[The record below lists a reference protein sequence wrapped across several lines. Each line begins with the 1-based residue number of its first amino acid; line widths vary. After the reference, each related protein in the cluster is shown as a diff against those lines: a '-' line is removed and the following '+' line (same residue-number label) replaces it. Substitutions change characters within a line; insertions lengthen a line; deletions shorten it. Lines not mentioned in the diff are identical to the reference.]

1 MSDVGCRSSDVERD
15 VAKVSLRSNES
26 AGSAAPDARRPPAC
40 PIGGRRAATRR
51 RRVLAPAVRRID
63 GIRRP
68 GHSTPAREL
77 HPQPSGVDSSS
88 PRACP
93 LPFDESTASAG
104 PDTPRLPAN
113 STRNRRA
120 STRRRR
126 VLAPCRSTNRRHPP
140 ARTLHACPRTPP
152 ATVGC
157 QLVVAACLPPAAQRI
172 DSIRRPGRSTP
183 ARELRPQPS
192 DVDSTSRRASPCHS
206 MHRIRRPEPYT
217 PGRLPVR
224 SDPQNRSPPRR
235 HGGERRPPASRVPP
249 TAPLARRA
257 SRAARAPARR
267 ARSGKPP
274 PRNRAHRV
282 DQRARDG

>member
-1 MSDVGCRSSDVERD
+1 MSDAGCRMSDVRCRMPDAGCRMPDAVRPMSNATSRRFPCDQTNRPDPPPRTRAARQRAQSAGVGRRLD
-15 VAKVSLRSNES
+15 VAACL
-26 AGSAAPDARRPPAC
+26 PPA
-40 PIGGRRAATRR
+40 
-51 RRVLAPAVRRID
+51 VQRID

-77 HPQPSGVDSSS
+77 RPQPSDANSSS

-93 LPFDESTASAG
+93 LPFNESTASAG
-104 PDTPRLPAN
+104 PDAPRLPAN
-113 STRNRRA
+113 STRNRRT
-120 STRRRR
+120 STRHR
-126 VLAPCRSTNRRHPP
+126 
-140 ARTLHACPRTPP
+140 
-152 ATVGC
+152 GE
-157 QLVVAACLPPAAQRI
+157 LPPA
-172 DSIRRPGRSTP
+172 IRCIESAARSPTRPV
-183 ARELRPQPS
+183 ACQ
-192 DVDSTSRRASPCHS
+192 
-206 MHRIRRPEPYT
+206 
-217 PGRLPVR
+217 

-235 HGGERRPPASRVPP
+235 HGVERRPPASRVPP

>member
-1 MSDVGCRSSDVERD
+1 MSDAVRPMSNATSRRFPCDQTNRPDPPPRTRAARQRAQSAGVGRRLD
-15 VAKVSLRSNES
+15 VA
-26 AGSAAPDARRPPAC
+26 AC
-40 PIGGRRAATRR
+40 
-51 RRVLAPAVRRID
+51 V
-63 GIRRP
+63 
-68 GHSTPAREL
+68 
-77 HPQPSGVDSSS
+77 
-88 PRACP
+88 P

-113 STRNRRA
+113 SARNRRA

-152 ATVGC
+152 ATVGR
-157 QLVVAACLPPAAQRI
+157 QRVVAACLPPAAQRI

-183 ARELRPQPS
+183 ARELHPQPS
-192 DVDSTSRRASPCHS
+192 GVDSTSRRASPCHS

-224 SDPQNRSPPRR
+224 SNPQNRSPPRR

>member
-1 MSDVGCRSSDVERD
+1 MSDAGCCSSDVERD

-40 PIGGRRAATRR
+40 PIGGRRAA
-51 RRVLAPAVRRID
+51 A
-63 GIRRP
+63 
-68 GHSTPAREL
+68 
-77 HPQPSGVDSSS
+77 
-88 PRACP
+88 
-93 LPFDESTASAG
+93 
-104 PDTPRLPAN
+104 
-113 STRNRRA
+113 
-120 STRRRR
+120 TRRRR

-152 ATVGC
+152 ATVGRR
-157 QLVVAACLPPAAQRI
+157 LVVAACLPPAAQRI
-172 DSIRRPGRSTP
+172 DGIRRPGRSTP
-183 ARELRPQPS
+183 ARELHPQPS
-192 DVDSTSRRASPCHS
+192 DANASSPRACPLPLNESTVSAGPDA
-206 MHRIRRPEPYT
+206 P
-217 PGRLPVR
+217 RLPANSTRNRRTSTRHRGELPPAIRCIESAARSPTRPVACQ

-235 HGGERRPPASRVPP
+235 HGVERRPPASRVPP

>member
-1 MSDVGCRSSDVERD
+1 MPDAVRPMSNATSRRFPCDQTNRPDPPPRTRAARQRAQSAGVGRRLD
-15 VAKVSLRSNES
+15 VA
-26 AGSAAPDARRPPAC
+26 AC
-40 PIGGRRAATRR
+40 
-51 RRVLAPAVRRID
+51 
-63 GIRRP
+63 
-68 GHSTPAREL
+68 S
-77 HPQPSGVDSSS
+77 
-88 PRACP
+88 P
-93 LPFDESTASAG
+93 LPFNESTASAG

-140 ARTLHACPRTPP
+140 ARTLHACPRAPP
-152 ATVGC
+152 ATVGR
-157 QLVVAACLPPAAQRI
+157 QLVVAACLPPAVQRI
-172 DSIRRPGRSTP
+172 DGIRRPGHSTP
-183 ARELRPQPS
+183 AREL
-192 DVDSTSRRASPCHS
+192 
-206 MHRIRRPEPYT
+206 RPEPYT

-282 DQRARDG
+282 DQRTRDG

>member
-1 MSDVGCRSSDVERD
+1 MPDAVRPMSNATSRRFPCDQTNRPDPPPRTRAARQRAQSAGVGRRLD
-15 VAKVSLRSNES
+15 VA
-26 AGSAAPDARRPPAC
+26 AC
-40 PIGGRRAATRR
+40 
-51 RRVLAPAVRRID
+51 
-63 GIRRP
+63 
-68 GHSTPAREL
+68 S
-77 HPQPSGVDSSS
+77 
-88 PRACP
+88 P
-93 LPFDESTASAG
+93 LPFNESTASAG

-152 ATVGC
+152 ATVGRR
-157 QLVVAACLPPAAQRI
+157 LDVAACLPPAVQRI
-172 DSIRRPGRSTP
+172 DGIRRPGRSTP

-192 DVDSTSRRASPCHS
+192 DANSSSPRACPLPFNESTASAGPD
-206 MHRIRRPEPYT
+206 T
-217 PGRLPVR
+217 PRLPASSARNPTRPVACR
-224 SDPQNRSPPRR
+224 SDPQNRSSPRR
-235 HGGERRPPASRVPP
+235 HGVERRPPASRVPP

>member
-1 MSDVGCRSSDVERD
+1 MPDAVRPMSNATSRRFPCDQTNRPDPPPRTR
-15 VAKVSLRSNES
+15 AARQRTQS
-26 AGSAAPDARRPPAC
+26 AGV
-40 PIGGRRAATRR
+40 GRRRLDVT
-51 RRVLAPAVRRID
+51 
-63 GIRRP
+63 
-68 GHSTPAREL
+68 
-77 HPQPSGVDSSS
+77 
-88 PRACP
+88 ACLP
-93 LPFDESTASAG
+93 LPFNESTASAG

-126 VLAPCRSTNRRHPP
+126 VLAPCRSTNGRHPP

-152 ATVGC
+152 ATVGR

-183 ARELRPQPS
+183 ARELHPQPS
-192 DVDSTSRRASPCHS
+192 GVDSTSRRASPCHS

-235 HGGERRPPASRVPP
+235 HGVERRPPASRVPP

>member
-1 MSDVGCRSSDVERD
+1 MSDAGCRSSDVERD

-51 RRVLAPAVRRID
+51 RRVLAPAVQRID

-77 HPQPSGVDSSS
+77 HPQPSDANSSS

-93 LPFDESTASAG
+93 LPLNESTASAG
-104 PDTPRLPAN
+104 PDAPRLPAN
-113 STRNRRA
+113 STRNRRTP
-120 STRRRR
+120 TRRRR
-126 VLAPCRSTNRRHPP
+126 VLA
-140 ARTLHACPRTPP
+140 
-152 ATVGC
+152 
-157 QLVVAACLPPAAQRI
+157 PAAQRI

-183 ARELRPQPS
+183 ARELHPQPS
-192 DVDSTSRRASPCHS
+192 GVDSTSRRASPCHS

-274 PRNRAHRV
+274 LRNRAHRV

>member
-1 MSDVGCRSSDVERD
+1 MSDAGCRSSDVERD

-40 PIGGRRAATRR
+40 PIGGRRAAATRR
-51 RRVLAPAVRRID
+51 RRVLAPAVQRID
-63 GIRRP
+63 YIRRP
-68 GHSTPAREL
+68 GHSTPARGL

-93 LPFDESTASAG
+93 LPLNEWTASAG
-104 PDTPRLPAN
+104 PDAPRLPAN
-113 STRNRRA
+113 STRNRRT
-120 STRRRR
+120 STRHR
-126 VLAPCRSTNRRHPP
+126 
-140 ARTLHACPRTPP
+140 
-152 ATVGC
+152 GE
-157 QLVVAACLPPAAQRI
+157 LPPA
-172 DSIRRPGRSTP
+172 IRCIESAARSPTRPV
-183 ARELRPQPS
+183 ACQ
-192 DVDSTSRRASPCHS
+192 
-206 MHRIRRPEPYT
+206 
-217 PGRLPVR
+217 

-235 HGGERRPPASRVPP
+235 HGVERRPPASRVPP

>member
-1 MSDVGCRSSDVERD
+1 MPFVRCR
-15 VAKVSLRSNES
+15 
-26 AGSAAPDARRPPAC
+26 
-40 PIGGRRAATRR
+40 TRR
-51 RRVLAPAVRRID
+51 REGFPCDQTNRPDPPPRTRAARQRAQSAGVGRRRLD
-63 GIRRP
+63 V
-68 GHSTPAREL
+68 A
-77 HPQPSGVDSSS
+77 
-88 PRACP
+88 ACLP
-93 LPFDESTASAG
+93 LPFNESTTSAG

-113 STRNRRA
+113 STRNRRTP
-120 STRRRR
+120 TRRRR
-126 VLAPCRSTNRRHPP
+126 VLAPCRSTNRQYPP

-152 ATVGC
+152 ATVGRR
-157 QLVVAACLPPAAQRI
+157 LDIAA
-172 DSIRRPGRSTP
+172 SF
-183 ARELRPQPS
+183 
-192 DVDSTSRRASPCHS
+192 PCHS

-224 SDPQNRSPPRR
+224 SNPQNRSPPRR

-282 DQRARDG
+282 DQRARRR

>member
-1 MSDVGCRSSDVERD
+1 MPDAVRPMSNATSRRFPCDQTNRPDPPPRTRAARQRAQSAGVGRRLD
-15 VAKVSLRSNES
+15 VA
-26 AGSAAPDARRPPAC
+26 AC
-40 PIGGRRAATRR
+40 
-51 RRVLAPAVRRID
+51 
-63 GIRRP
+63 
-68 GHSTPAREL
+68 S
-77 HPQPSGVDSSS
+77 
-88 PRACP
+88 P
-93 LPFDESTASAG
+93 LPFNESTASAG

-152 ATVGC
+152 ATVGRR
-157 QLVVAACLPPAAQRI
+157 LDVAACLPPAVQRI
-172 DSIRRPGRSTP
+172 DGIRRPGHSTP
-183 ARELRPQPS
+183 AREL
-192 DVDSTSRRASPCHS
+192 
-206 MHRIRRPEPYT
+206 RPEPYT

>member
-1 MSDVGCRSSDVERD
+1 MPDVGCRSSDVERD

-26 AGSAAPDARRPPAC
+26 AGSAAPDARRPPAG

-77 HPQPSGVDSSS
+77 HPQPSDANSSS

-93 LPFDESTASAG
+93 LPLNESTVSAG
-104 PDTPRLPAN
+104 PDAPRLPAN
-113 STRNRRA
+113 STRNRRT
-120 STRRRR
+120 STRHR
-126 VLAPCRSTNRRHPP
+126 
-140 ARTLHACPRTPP
+140 
-152 ATVGC
+152 GE
-157 QLVVAACLPPAAQRI
+157 LPPA
-172 DSIRRPGRSTP
+172 IRCIESAARNPTRPV
-183 ARELRPQPS
+183 A
-192 DVDSTSRRASPCHS
+192 C
-206 MHRIRRPEPYT
+206 
-217 PGRLPVR
+217 R
-224 SDPQNRSPPRR
+224 SDPQNRSSPRR
-235 HGGERRPPASRVPP
+235 HGVERRPPASHVPP

>member
-1 MSDVGCRSSDVERD
+1 MSDAGCRSSDVERD

-26 AGSAAPDARRPPAC
+26 AGSAAPDARRPPAG

-77 HPQPSGVDSSS
+77 HPQPSDANSSS

-93 LPFDESTASAG
+93 LPLNESTVSAG
-104 PDTPRLPAN
+104 PDAPRLPAN
-113 STRNRRA
+113 STRNRRT
-120 STRRRR
+120 STRHR
-126 VLAPCRSTNRRHPP
+126 
-140 ARTLHACPRTPP
+140 
-152 ATVGC
+152 GE
-157 QLVVAACLPPAAQRI
+157 LPPA
-172 DSIRRPGRSTP
+172 IRCIESAARNPTRPV
-183 ARELRPQPS
+183 A
-192 DVDSTSRRASPCHS
+192 C
-206 MHRIRRPEPYT
+206 
-217 PGRLPVR
+217 R
-224 SDPQNRSPPRR
+224 SDPQNRSSPRR
-235 HGGERRPPASRVPP
+235 HGVERRPPASRVPP

>member
-1 MSDVGCRSSDVERD
+1 MSDAGCRSSDVERD

-26 AGSAAPDARRPPAC
+26 AGSAAPDARRPPAG

-77 HPQPSGVDSSS
+77 HPQPSDANSSS

-93 LPFDESTASAG
+93 LPLNESTASAG
-104 PDTPRLPAN
+104 PDAPRLPAN
-113 STRNRRA
+113 STRNRRT
-120 STRRRR
+120 STRHR
-126 VLAPCRSTNRRHPP
+126 
-140 ARTLHACPRTPP
+140 
-152 ATVGC
+152 GE
-157 QLVVAACLPPAAQRI
+157 LPPA
-172 DSIRRPGRSTP
+172 IRCIESAARNPTRPV
-183 ARELRPQPS
+183 A
-192 DVDSTSRRASPCHS
+192 C
-206 MHRIRRPEPYT
+206 
-217 PGRLPVR
+217 R
-224 SDPQNRSPPRR
+224 SDPQNRSSPRR
-235 HGGERRPPASRVPP
+235 HGVERRPPASHVPP

>member
-1 MSDVGCRSSDVERD
+1 MSDVGCCSSDVERD

-51 RRVLAPAVRRID
+51 RRVLA
-63 GIRRP
+63 
-68 GHSTPAREL
+68 
-77 HPQPSGVDSSS
+77 
-88 PRACP
+88 

-152 ATVGC
+152 ATVGR
-157 QLVVAACLPPAAQRI
+157 QLVVAACLPLPLNE
-172 DSIRRPGRSTP
+172 STVSAGP
-183 ARELRPQPS
+183 DAP
-192 DVDSTSRRASPCHS
+192 
-206 MHRIRRPEPYT
+206 
-217 PGRLPVR
+217 RLPANSTRNRRTSTRHRGELPPAIRCIESAARSPTRPVACQ

-235 HGGERRPPASRVPP
+235 HGVERRPPASRVPP

>member
-1 MSDVGCRSSDVERD
+1 MPDAVRPMSNATSRRFPCDQTNRPDPPPRTRAARQRAQSAGVGRRLD
-15 VAKVSLRSNES
+15 VA
-26 AGSAAPDARRPPAC
+26 AC
-40 PIGGRRAATRR
+40 
-51 RRVLAPAVRRID
+51 
-63 GIRRP
+63 
-68 GHSTPAREL
+68 S
-77 HPQPSGVDSSS
+77 
-88 PRACP
+88 P
-93 LPFDESTASAG
+93 LPFNESTASAG

-113 STRNRRA
+113 STRNRWA

-126 VLAPCRSTNRRHPP
+126 VLASCRSTNRRHPP

-152 ATVGC
+152 ATVGR

-183 ARELRPQPS
+183 ARELHPQPS
-192 DVDSTSRRASPCHS
+192 GVDSTSRRASPCHS

-235 HGGERRPPASRVPP
+235 HGVERRPPASRVPP

>member
-1 MSDVGCRSSDVERD
+1 MSDAVRPMSNATSRRFPCDQTNRPDPPPRTRAARQRAQSAGVGRRLD
-15 VAKVSLRSNES
+15 VAACL
-26 AGSAAPDARRPPAC
+26 PPA
-40 PIGGRRAATRR
+40 
-51 RRVLAPAVRRID
+51 VQRID

-77 HPQPSGVDSSS
+77 HPQPSDANSSS

-93 LPFDESTASAG
+93 LPLNESTVSAG
-104 PDTPRLPAN
+104 PDAPRLPAN
-113 STRNRRA
+113 STRNRRTP
-120 STRRRR
+120 TRRRR
-126 VLAPCRSTNRRHPP
+126 VLAPCRSTNRQYPP
-140 ARTLHACPRTPP
+140 ARTLHACPRAPP
-152 ATVGC
+152 ATVGRR
-157 QLVVAACLPPAAQRI
+157 LDIAASFPLPFDASNPP
-172 DSIRRPGRSTP
+172 PGTLHARSLAGP
-183 ARELRPQPS
+183 
-192 DVDSTSRRASPCHS
+192 
-206 MHRIRRPEPYT
+206 I
-217 PGRLPVR
+217 R

>member
-1 MSDVGCRSSDVERD
+1 MSDAVRPMSNATSRRFPCDQTNRPDPPPRTRAARQRAQSAGVGRRLD
-15 VAKVSLRSNES
+15 VA
-26 AGSAAPDARRPPAC
+26 AC
-40 PIGGRRAATRR
+40 
-51 RRVLAPAVRRID
+51 L
-63 GIRRP
+63 
-68 GHSTPAREL
+68 
-77 HPQPSGVDSSS
+77 
-88 PRACP
+88 P

-113 STRNRRA
+113 STRNRRTP
-120 STRRRR
+120 TRRRR

-152 ATVGC
+152 ATVGR

-183 ARELRPQPS
+183 ARELHPQPS

>member
-1 MSDVGCRSSDVERD
+1 MSDAVRPMSNATSRRFPCDQTNRPDPPPRTRAARQRAQSAGVGRRRLD
-15 VAKVSLRSNES
+15 VAACL
-26 AGSAAPDARRPPAC
+26 PPA
-40 PIGGRRAATRR
+40 AQ
-51 RRVLAPAVRRID
+51 RID

-68 GHSTPAREL
+68 GRSTPAREL
-77 HPQPSGVDSSS
+77 HPQPSDANSSS

-93 LPFDESTASAG
+93 LPLNESTVSAG
-104 PDTPRLPAN
+104 PDAPHLPAN

-120 STRRRR
+120 STRHR
-126 VLAPCRSTNRRHPP
+126 
-140 ARTLHACPRTPP
+140 
-152 ATVGC
+152 GE
-157 QLVVAACLPPAAQRI
+157 LPPA
-172 DSIRRPGRSTP
+172 IRCIESAARSPTRPV
-183 ARELRPQPS
+183 ACQ
-192 DVDSTSRRASPCHS
+192 
-206 MHRIRRPEPYT
+206 
-217 PGRLPVR
+217 

-235 HGGERRPPASRVPP
+235 HGVERRPPASRVPP

>member
-1 MSDVGCRSSDVERD
+1 MPFVRCR
-15 VAKVSLRSNES
+15 
-26 AGSAAPDARRPPAC
+26 
-40 PIGGRRAATRR
+40 TRR
-51 RRVLAPAVRRID
+51 REGFPCDQTNRPDPPPRTRAARQRAQSAGVGRRRLD
-63 GIRRP
+63 V
-68 GHSTPAREL
+68 A
-77 HPQPSGVDSSS
+77 
-88 PRACP
+88 ACLP
-93 LPFDESTASAG
+93 LPFNESTASAG

-126 VLAPCRSTNRRHPP
+126 VRAPAVRRIDGIRRPGHSTPARELRPQPSGGDSTSPRARPCRSTNRRHPP

-152 ATVGC
+152 ATVGR
-157 QLVVAACLPPAAQRI
+157 QLVVAACLPLPLNE
-172 DSIRRPGRSTP
+172 STVSAGP
-183 ARELRPQPS
+183 DAP
-192 DVDSTSRRASPCHS
+192 
-206 MHRIRRPEPYT
+206 
-217 PGRLPVR
+217 RLPANSTRNRRTSTRHRGELPPAIRCIESAARSPTRPVACQ

-235 HGGERRPPASRVPP
+235 HGVERRPPASRVPP

>member
-1 MSDVGCRSSDVERD
+1 MLFVRCR
-15 VAKVSLRSNES
+15 
-26 AGSAAPDARRPPAC
+26 
-40 PIGGRRAATRR
+40 TRR
-51 RRVLAPAVRRID
+51 REGFPAIKRI
-63 GIRRP
+63 GRIRRP
-68 GHSTPAREL
+68 GRAPPASVPNRRASGGGDST
-77 HPQPSGVDSSS
+77 S

-93 LPFDESTASAG
+93 CRSTNRRHPPARTLHAC
-104 PDTPRLPAN
+104 PAN
-113 STRNRRA
+113 SARNRRA

-152 ATVGC
+152 ATVGR
-157 QLVVAACLPPAAQRI
+157 QRVVAACLPLPLNE
-172 DSIRRPGRSTP
+172 STVSAGP
-183 ARELRPQPS
+183 DAP
-192 DVDSTSRRASPCHS
+192 
-206 MHRIRRPEPYT
+206 
-217 PGRLPVR
+217 RLPANSTRNRRTSTRHRGELPPAIRCIESAARSPTRPVACQ

-235 HGGERRPPASRVPP
+235 HGVERRPPASRVPP

>member
-1 MSDVGCRSSDVERD
+1 MSDAGCRSSDVERD

-51 RRVLAPAVRRID
+51 RRVLAPAVQRID

-77 HPQPSGVDSSS
+77 HPQPSGVDSTS

-93 LPFDESTASAG
+93 LPFNESTASAG
-104 PDTPRLPAN
+104 PDAPRLPA
-113 STRNRRA
+113 SSARNRRA
-120 STRRRR
+120 STRHR
-126 VLAPCRSTNRRHPP
+126 
-140 ARTLHACPRTPP
+140 
-152 ATVGC
+152 GE
-157 QLVVAACLPPAAQRI
+157 LPPA
-172 DSIRRPGRSTP
+172 IRCIESAARSPTRPV
-183 ARELRPQPS
+183 A
-192 DVDSTSRRASPCHS
+192 C
-206 MHRIRRPEPYT
+206 
-217 PGRLPVR
+217 R
-224 SDPQNRSPPRR
+224 SDPQNRSSPRR
-235 HGGERRPPASRVPP
+235 HGVERRPPASRVPP

>member
-1 MSDVGCRSSDVERD
+1 MPDAVRPMSNATSRRFPCDQTNRPDPPPRTRAARQRAQSAGVGRRLD
-15 VAKVSLRSNES
+15 VAACSPLPFNES
-26 AGSAAPDARRPPAC
+26 TASAGPDTPRLPANSTRN
-40 PIGGRRAATRR
+40 RRAPTRR
-51 RRVLAPAVRRID
+51 RRV
-63 GIRRP
+63 
-68 GHSTPAREL
+68 
-77 HPQPSGVDSSS
+77 
-88 PRACP
+88 RALP
-93 LPFDESTASAG
+93 LNESTTSAG

-140 ARTLHACPRTPP
+140 ARTLHACPRAPP
-152 ATVGC
+152 ATVGR
-157 QLVVAACLPPAAQRI
+157 QLVVAACLPPAVQRI
-172 DSIRRPGRSTP
+172 DGIRRPGHSTP
-183 ARELRPQPS
+183 AREL
-192 DVDSTSRRASPCHS
+192 
-206 MHRIRRPEPYT
+206 RPEPYT

-224 SDPQNRSPPRR
+224 SDPQNRSSPRR

>member
-1 MSDVGCRSSDVERD
+1 MPDAVRPMSNATSRRFPCDQTNRPDPPPRTRAARQRAQSAGVGRRLD
-15 VAKVSLRSNES
+15 VA
-26 AGSAAPDARRPPAC
+26 AC
-40 PIGGRRAATRR
+40 
-51 RRVLAPAVRRID
+51 
-63 GIRRP
+63 
-68 GHSTPAREL
+68 S
-77 HPQPSGVDSSS
+77 
-88 PRACP
+88 P
-93 LPFDESTASAG
+93 LPFNESTASAG

-140 ARTLHACPRTPP
+140 ARTLHACPRAPP
-152 ATVGC
+152 ATVGR
-157 QLVVAACLPPAAQRI
+157 QLVVAACLPPAVQRI
-172 DSIRRPGRSTP
+172 DGIRRPGHSTP
-183 ARELRPQPS
+183 AREL
-192 DVDSTSRRASPCHS
+192 
-206 MHRIRRPEPYT
+206 RPEPYT

-224 SDPQNRSPPRR
+224 SDPQNRSSPRR
-235 HGGERRPPASRVPP
+235 HGVERRPPASRVPP

>member
-1 MSDVGCRSSDVERD
+1 MPDVGCRSSDVERD

-26 AGSAAPDARRPPAC
+26 AGSAAPDARRPPAG

-77 HPQPSGVDSSS
+77 HPQPSDANSSS

-93 LPFDESTASAG
+93 LPLNESTVSAG
-104 PDTPRLPAN
+104 PDAPRLPAN
-113 STRNRRA
+113 STRNRRT
-120 STRRRR
+120 STRHR
-126 VLAPCRSTNRRHPP
+126 
-140 ARTLHACPRTPP
+140 
-152 ATVGC
+152 GE
-157 QLVVAACLPPAAQRI
+157 LPPA
-172 DSIRRPGRSTP
+172 IRCIESAARNPTRPV
-183 ARELRPQPS
+183 A
-192 DVDSTSRRASPCHS
+192 C
-206 MHRIRRPEPYT
+206 
-217 PGRLPVR
+217 R
-224 SDPQNRSPPRR
+224 SDPQNRSSPRR
-235 HGGERRPPASRVPP
+235 HGVERRPPASRVPP

>member
-1 MSDVGCRSSDVERD
+1 MPDAVRPMSNATSRRFPCDQTNRPDPPPRTR
-15 VAKVSLRSNES
+15 AARQRAQS
-26 AGSAAPDARRPPAC
+26 AGV
-40 PIGGRRAATRR
+40 GRR
-51 RRVLAPAVRRID
+51 LA
-63 GIRRP
+63 
-68 GHSTPAREL
+68 
-77 HPQPSGVDSSS
+77 S

-93 LPFDESTASAG
+93 LPFNESTASAG
-104 PDTPRLPAN
+104 PDAPRLPAN

-140 ARTLHACPRTPP
+140 ARTLHACPRAPP
-152 ATVGC
+152 ATVGR
-157 QLVVAACLPPAAQRI
+157 QLVVAACLPPAVQRI
-172 DSIRRPGRSTP
+172 DGIRRPGHSTP
-183 ARELRPQPS
+183 AREL
-192 DVDSTSRRASPCHS
+192 
-206 MHRIRRPEPYT
+206 RPEPYT

>member
-1 MSDVGCRSSDVERD
+1 MPDAVRPMSNATSRRFPCDQTNRPDPPPRTRAARQRAQSAGVGRRLD
-15 VAKVSLRSNES
+15 VA
-26 AGSAAPDARRPPAC
+26 AC
-40 PIGGRRAATRR
+40 
-51 RRVLAPAVRRID
+51 
-63 GIRRP
+63 
-68 GHSTPAREL
+68 S
-77 HPQPSGVDSSS
+77 
-88 PRACP
+88 P
-93 LPFDESTASAG
+93 LPFNESTASAG
-104 PDTPRLPAN
+104 PDAPRLPAN

-140 ARTLHACPRTPP
+140 ARTLHACPRAPP
-152 ATVGC
+152 ATVGR
-157 QLVVAACLPPAAQRI
+157 QLVVAACLPPAVQRI
-172 DSIRRPGRSTP
+172 DGIRRPGHSTP
-183 ARELRPQPS
+183 AREL
-192 DVDSTSRRASPCHS
+192 
-206 MHRIRRPEPYT
+206 RPEPYT

>member
-1 MSDVGCRSSDVERD
+1 MSDAVRPMSNATSRRFPCDQTNRPDPPPRTRAARQRAQSAGVGRRRLD
-15 VAKVSLRSNES
+15 VA
-26 AGSAAPDARRPPAC
+26 AC
-40 PIGGRRAATRR
+40 
-51 RRVLAPAVRRID
+51 L
-63 GIRRP
+63 
-68 GHSTPAREL
+68 
-77 HPQPSGVDSSS
+77 
-88 PRACP
+88 P
-93 LPFDESTASAG
+93 LPFNESTASAG

-113 STRNRRA
+113 STRKRRA

-126 VLAPCRSTNRRHPP
+126 VLAPCRSTNGRHPP

-152 ATVGC
+152 ATVGR
-157 QLVVAACLPPAAQRI
+157 QRVVAACLPLPLNE
-172 DSIRRPGRSTP
+172 STVSAGP
-183 ARELRPQPS
+183 DAP
-192 DVDSTSRRASPCHS
+192 
-206 MHRIRRPEPYT
+206 
-217 PGRLPVR
+217 RLPANSTRNRRTSTRHRGELPPAIRCIESAARSPTRPVACQ

-235 HGGERRPPASRVPP
+235 HGVERRPPASRVPP

>member
-1 MSDVGCRSSDVERD
+1 MPDAVRPMSNATSRRFPCDQTNRPDPPPRTRAARQRAQSAGVGRRLD
-15 VAKVSLRSNES
+15 VA
-26 AGSAAPDARRPPAC
+26 AC
-40 PIGGRRAATRR
+40 
-51 RRVLAPAVRRID
+51 
-63 GIRRP
+63 
-68 GHSTPAREL
+68 S
-77 HPQPSGVDSSS
+77 
-88 PRACP
+88 P
-93 LPFDESTASAG
+93 LPFNESTASAG

-140 ARTLHACPRTPP
+140 ARTLHACPRAPP
-152 ATVGC
+152 ATVGR
-157 QLVVAACLPPAAQRI
+157 QLVVAACLPPAVQRI
-172 DSIRRPGRSTP
+172 DGIRRPGHSTP
-183 ARELRPQPS
+183 AREL
-192 DVDSTSRRASPCHS
+192 
-206 MHRIRRPEPYT
+206 RPEPYT

>member
-1 MSDVGCRSSDVERD
+1 MPDAVRPMSNATSRRFPCDQTNRPDPPPRTRAARQRAQSAGVGRRLD
-15 VAKVSLRSNES
+15 VA
-26 AGSAAPDARRPPAC
+26 AC
-40 PIGGRRAATRR
+40 
-51 RRVLAPAVRRID
+51 
-63 GIRRP
+63 
-68 GHSTPAREL
+68 S
-77 HPQPSGVDSSS
+77 
-88 PRACP
+88 P
-93 LPFDESTASAG
+93 LPFNESTASAG
-104 PDTPRLPAN
+104 PDAPRLPAN

-140 ARTLHACPRTPP
+140 ARTLHACPRAPP
-152 ATVGC
+152 ATVGR
-157 QLVVAACLPPAAQRI
+157 QLVVAACLPPAVQRI
-172 DSIRRPGRSTP
+172 DGIRRPGHSTP
-183 ARELRPQPS
+183 AREL
-192 DVDSTSRRASPCHS
+192 
-206 MHRIRRPEPYT
+206 RPEPYT

-282 DQRARDG
+282 DQRTRDG

>member
-1 MSDVGCRSSDVERD
+1 MPDAVRPMSNATSRRFPCDQTNRPDPPPRTRAARQRAQSAGVGRRRLD
-15 VAKVSLRSNES
+15 VA
-26 AGSAAPDARRPPAC
+26 AC
-40 PIGGRRAATRR
+40 
-51 RRVLAPAVRRID
+51 L
-63 GIRRP
+63 
-68 GHSTPAREL
+68 
-77 HPQPSGVDSSS
+77 
-88 PRACP
+88 P
-93 LPFDESTASAG
+93 LPFNESTTSAG
-104 PDTPRLPAN
+104 PDTPRLPAD

-140 ARTLHACPRTPP
+140 ARTLHACPRAPP
-152 ATVGC
+152 ATVGR
-157 QLVVAACLPPAAQRI
+157 QLVVAACLPPA
-172 DSIRRPGRSTP
+172 IRCIESAARSPTRPV
-183 ARELRPQPS
+183 ACQ
-192 DVDSTSRRASPCHS
+192 
-206 MHRIRRPEPYT
+206 
-217 PGRLPVR
+217 

-235 HGGERRPPASRVPP
+235 HGVERRPPASRVPP